1 MKWLASLVK
10 ISDWIIKTCPFP
22 NAYGLSSW
30 LFKNPANTSSHLIKM
45 QTSLHAPISEK
56 RQIERTKKAFA
67 FSILNRMYL
76 VGVIRFPSRFLIFLL
91 TFNIAYFMLKFGCN
105 VDIWKDNK
113 ENRNKVSDSGL
124 VLAFFSEV
132 ELWKA
137 LTRPA
142 PQLLQEV
149 LHDLHANVWL
159 PHGLKTASLLAFDQ
173 LKDTV
178 IWKIALKEWV
188 LLVVIWKTA

>member
-22 NAYGLSSW
+22 NVCGLSSW

-45 QTSLHAPISEK
+45 QTSLHAPISKK
-56 RQIERTKKAFA
+56 RQTECTKKAFA
-67 FSILNRMYL
+67 FSILNRMYH
-76 VGVIRFPSRFLIFLL
+76 VSVIRFPSSSFFSL
-91 TFNIAYFMLKFGCN
+91 TFNFAYFILKFGCN
-105 VDIWKDNK
+105 MDLWKNK
-113 ENRNKVSDSGL
+113 ENWNKVSDSGL
-124 VLAFFSEV
+124 ALAFFSEV

-142 PQLLQEV
+142 RQLLQEV

-159 PHGLKTASLLAFDQ
+159 PHGLKTARLSIWSIE
-173 LKDTV
+173 DTV
-178 IWKIALKEWV
+178 VWKIALKEWV

>member
-1 MKWLASLVK
+1 MCMNFHPDSL
-10 ISDWIIKTCPFP
+10 
-22 NAYGLSSW
+22 
-30 LFKNPANTSSHLIKM
+30 KNPANTSSHLIKM
-45 QTSLHAPISEK
+45 QTSLYAPIHKK
-56 RQIERTKKAFA
+56 RQPDCTKKVFA
-67 FSILNRMYL
+67 FSKCMTGPWMYH
-76 VGVIRFPSRFLIFLL
+76 GDVIRFPSRFLFSFLL
-91 TFNIAYFMLKFGCN
+91 ILNIVYLMLKFGCN
-105 VDIWKDNK
+105 MDLWKDNR

-124 VLAFFSEV
+124 ALSFSEV

-142 PQLLQEV
+142 RQLLQEV

-173 LKDTV
+173 LKDTMV
-178 IWKIALKEWV
+178 WKIALKEWV